1 MTDLATQSSS
11 STDPAARSG
20 HVDQPGHNAGMQEIE
35 ITQLEAAINYWR
47 AQLPSY
53 GDEMKLCQQAN
64 ALSKPYAL
72 MIVQRRKTLPLSE
85 LEPNALMAYQSYE
98 SLMNGGA

>member
-11 STDPAARSG
+11 ATPIPAAGSR
-20 HVDQPGHNAGMQEIE
+20 HVDQPGHNAGMREID
-35 ITQLEAAINYWR
+35 ITQSAPEAAINYWR

-64 ALSKPYAL
+64 AYRNL
-72 MIVQRRKTLPLSE
+72 ML
-85 LEPNALMAYQSYE
+85 
-98 SLMNGGA
+98 